1 MSDAAEVAEAVPPVA
16 EQPKEPT
23 EPKDVAPEIPKEGK
37 DEPPESEEPT
47 DPDAQDVD
55 AELEEMKQRLAQME
69 AESAGLKPDGAT
81 EGTTSTENGSSHPT
95 NGVAAASPTA
105 SAATDTPAR
114 IPLSADATAD
124 VDARSIYVG
133 NVDYSATGDQLSAHF
148 TDCGTINRVTIM
160 CDKATGQPKGFAYI
174 EFDDHNAAQNALI
187 LNESTFL
194 GRQLKVVPKRTNVPG
209 VFRGRYA
216 RGRSRYIRG
225 GRGYPRRPRRS
236 WRGRWAPY

>member
-1 MSDAAEVAEAVPPVA
+1 
-16 EQPKEPT
+16 
-23 EPKDVAPEIPKEGK
+23 
-37 DEPPESEEPT
+37 
-47 DPDAQDVD
+47 
-55 AELEEMKQRLAQME
+55 MKQRLAQME
-69 AESAGLKPDGAT
+69 AESAGAK
-81 EGTTSTENGSSHPT
+81 EGTAAAGPVQGQPIAT
-95 NGVAAASPTA
+95 NGAAEAGNEIAGASSANPALAAGGPT
-105 SAATDTPAR
+105 R
-114 IPLSADATAD
+114 IPLTTDGASDADE
-124 VDARSIYVG
+124 RSIYVG
-133 NVDYSATGDQLSAHF
+133 NVIILHCSSRACVPSCFEACVSCHATETDRSFPTDCCAAYNFVSHQQVDYSATGDQLSAHF

-209 VFRGRYA
+209 VYRGRFA
-216 RGRSRYIRG
+216 RGRPRYTRG